1 MQTGVVKVRLLG
13 CVFYGTRSQ
22 SLMVGASL
30 LLFHQSNIFADK
42 VHLMQHNI
50 WYPSSFK
57 GHGGHT
63 NLPLFNFP
71 LSHVQTNTAE
81 TSLTT
86 NQSLWT
92 LFFYMLSL
100 CRHSVHVVKVLWN
113 SKGFVNAAVIKGK
126 LLLSPR
132 LDGENVVWKQK
143 SKSLFDELRNDDKC
157 HFTSSMELYIA
168 QSEWDYGDILNQWW
182 QSLWTNHLSHWRESH
197 TFLQHQ
203 SSDCITGASGPDE
216 GESCQVHWFHRS
228 VRWDRTSSKCLAVT
242 YLWF

>member
-13 CVFYGTRSQ
+13 CVYYGTRSQ
-22 SLMVGASL
+22 PLMVGASL
-30 LLFHQSNIFADK
+30 LLFHQSNISADK
-42 VHLMQHNI
+42 VHLPQHNI

-57 GHGGHT
+57 GHGGHS
-63 NLPLFNFP
+63 NLPLFIFP

-92 LFFYMLSL
+92 PFFFMLSL

-126 LLLSPR
+126 LLLCPR
-132 LDGENVVWKQK
+132 LDGENIVWKQK
-143 SKSLFDELRNDDKC
+143 SKSLFDELWNDVKH
-157 HFTSSMELYIA
+157 HFTSSMVLYIA
-168 QSEWDYGDILNQWW
+168 QSEWDYGDILRQSWP
-182 QSLWTNHLSHWRESH
+182 SLWTNHLSHWHESH
-197 TFLQHQ
+197 AFLQHPT
-203 SSDCITGASGPDE
+203 SDCITGVSCLDE

-228 VRWDRTSSKCLAVT
+228 VSWDRTSSRCLAVT
-242 YLWF
+242 SLWF